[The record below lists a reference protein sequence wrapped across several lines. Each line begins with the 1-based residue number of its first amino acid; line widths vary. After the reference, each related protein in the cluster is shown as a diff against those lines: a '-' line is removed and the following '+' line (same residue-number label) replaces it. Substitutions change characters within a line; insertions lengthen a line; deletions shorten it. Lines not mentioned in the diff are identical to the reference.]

1 MGTNC
6 AVFIANFYLFS
17 YELDYVTE
25 QINLNNVQHIP
36 QLLNTAR
43 YIDDI
48 ITFNYSKFYE
58 VTNRIYPP
66 NICLNQEHAG
76 SQATYLDSHFQTH
89 KKYRNKLYTTTY
101 SNRLNPKFSNV
112 PLTKCLT
119 ASNIIS
125 F

>member
-6 AVFIANFYLFS
+6 AVFIANFYLFY

-25 QINLNNVQHIP
+25 QINLNNVQHIR

-48 ITFNYSKFYE
+48 ISFNYPKFYE

-76 SQATYLDSHFQTH
+76 SQATPPITI
-89 KKYRNKLYTTTY
+89 RN
-101 SNRLNPKFSNV
+101 
-112 PLTKCLT
+112 
-119 ASNIIS
+119 
-125 F
+125 